1 MAPAETQLTKT
12 MTAPGPDGSMRRAG
26 ERFAPHNT
34 PRGDRLEN
42 DVAQEGARRI
52 GTLAILTAV
61 TVLGIAVLQG
71 LLQPELAAHRTP
83 LFRLSALFLVLSSA
97 GLAALQ
103 RSNVCSPQVLLNLG
117 LLFEVTGALALG
129 LIENSIHWSNAPLGR
144 STAVGGWI
152 AVWVM
157 VVPSRPWKS
166 VTAAFLSAA
175 MLPSAHLL
183 AARILGNP
191 PASWNL
197 VASYSLVVFFVEP
210 RSRLRQL
217 SPRDH
222 AGARRYGRGMARQ
235 SQASAAR
242 CRRETRAPR
251 PPHRT

>member
-1 MAPAETQLTKT
+1 MVPAETQLTKT
-12 MTAPGPDGSMRRAG
+12 MSLPGPDGFLRRAR
-26 ERFAPHNT
+26 ERFAPHST

-61 TVLGIAVLQG
+61 TVLGVSLLQG
-71 LLQPELAAHRTP
+71 FLQPELAAHRTP

-103 RSNVCSPQVLLNLG
+103 RSNVCSPQLLLDLG
-117 LLFEVTGALALG
+117 LVFEVTGALALG
-129 LIENSIHWSNAPLGR
+129 LIENSIHWSNAALGR

-175 MLPSAHLL
+175 MLP
-183 AARILGNP
+183 ARIC
-191 PASWNL
+191 W
-197 VASYSLVVFFVEP
+197 
-210 RSRLRQL
+210 
-217 SPRDH
+217 
-222 AGARRYGRGMARQ
+222 
-235 SQASAAR
+235 
-242 CRRETRAPR
+242 RREFWAIRRHRGTRWPATR
-251 PPHRT
+251 W